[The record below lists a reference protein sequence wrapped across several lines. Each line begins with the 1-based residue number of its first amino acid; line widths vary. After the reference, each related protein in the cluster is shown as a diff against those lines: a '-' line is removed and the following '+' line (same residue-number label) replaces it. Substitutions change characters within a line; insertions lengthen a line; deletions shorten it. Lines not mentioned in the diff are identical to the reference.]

1 MLVPVAEVAWH
12 SSMATPAPVQPGR
25 PTRVLIVED
34 HKVVAE
40 GLRALIERE
49 PDLEVV
55 DVVGAVA
62 EAAQVPASIDVDLV
76 LADFRLPDGNGGE
89 AIAALRKRR
98 PKLRALFLTAV
109 ESPAAL
115 MTAIQAGARGYVLK
129 SRAAED
135 VVIALRRV
143 ARGEM
148 LIDASRLAELL
159 QLRGE
164 QTHIYDTLTARER
177 EVLRLLAQGL
187 DNHAIAMKLG
197 FRYATARSHVRN
209 LLAKLEVHSKM
220 EAVVKAAELGLI
232 DPDTAILPQ
241 KDQD

>member
-1 MLVPVAEVAWH
+1 MGAPAGVAWQ
-12 SSMATPAPVQPGR
+12 STMAEAQSGR
-25 PTRVLIVED
+25 NGQRTRVLIVED
-34 HKVVAE
+34 HQVVGQ

-55 DVVGAVA
+55 DVVGTVA
-62 EAAQVPASIDVDLV
+62 GSARMPSTTDIDVV

-89 AIAALRKRR
+89 AIAALRKRH

-135 VVIALRRV
+135 VVIAVRRV

-148 LIDASRLAELL
+148 LIDASKLADLL
-159 QLRGE
+159 QLKGE
-164 QTHIYDTLTARER
+164 QTHLYDTLTARER
-177 EVLRLLAQGL
+177 EVLRLLARGL
-187 DNHAIAMKLG
+187 DNHAIAKQLG

-220 EAVVKAAELGLI
+220 EAVVKAAALGLI
-232 DPDTAILPQ
+232 DPDAAILPQ
-241 KDQD
+241 MDEF

>member
-1 MLVPVAEVAWH
+1 
-12 SSMATPAPVQPGR
+12 MATPPSVQPAR
-25 PTRVLIVED
+25 LTRVLIVED
-34 HKVVAE
+34 HQVVAQ

-55 DVVGAVA
+55 DVVGTVA
-62 EAAQVPASIDVDLV
+62 EAARVPPEIEMDVV
-76 LADFRLPDGNGGE
+76 LADYRLPDGNGAE
-89 AIAALRKRR
+89 AIAALGKHR

-115 MTAIQAGARGYVLK
+115 MTAIQVGARGYVLK
-129 SRAAED
+129 SRAAQD
-135 VVIALRRV
+135 MVSAIRRV

-148 LIDASRLAELL
+148 LIDASKLAELL
-159 QLRGE
+159 QLKGE

-177 EVLRLLAQGL
+177 EVLRLLARGL
-187 DNHAIAMKLG
+187 DNHAIAEKLG

-220 EAVVKAAELGLI
+220 EAVVKGAELGLI
-232 DPDTAILPQ
+232 DPDTAIVAQMDEP
-241 KDQD
+241 